1 MMKRIVEYFRN
12 NRSKKIFRKIL
23 YSYISLLAVF
33 VISSIV
39 LYHISSANLKNEI
52 RRSSY
57 LYLQKTQQEIED
69 RIFAARTIMENV
81 YMDET
86 FQKSVWKDNWESLG
100 MMDQYTM
107 KKDLSKWQSQDVA
120 DLFVYYSKSG
130 KIIAASNSTAYA
142 EMYFDTYYESSSFDQ
157 NETAFEAWE
166 TAEASGS
173 CALKYYTSTADDNT
187 IMLTMKYPAYLGEDC
202 HAVIA
207 VTLQADILKNA
218 LQGIQE
224 GSLLIFNKE
233 NHIIAKS
240 GEAIEDF
247 IPDTETGSYYTQKI
261 DGENYVIQT
270 SYSELTGFT
279 YVHAIPEQV
288 FWNRMKEYLH
298 MVLAFMAVFC
308 GIGMLMIWRLSK
320 LNYQPWNRLLETVH
334 STEMEAGEIR
344 QSEDQYIQTSFIEA
358 VRQRQ
363 NYYDRLQQGKN
374 TEADNIMFKYLR
386 TGSGEEQIKEI
397 LRISNM
403 MEKNVGYLLMEYHI
417 ETWDQEQTPD
427 LGSAEAAK
435 QIKGKIAALLDSIE
449 EEWTK
454 GSMVIQLDRRTY
466 LTLVMVSDTTTAQSL
481 NSPVHQICI
490 LLEKTCGIHTTVLLS
505 EVAVGT
511 EQFPGL
517 YQQIVDCTKYR
528 YILGKENLIQ
538 YSDICDREFCY
549 KRNTEYIRNRIWDWM
564 KQKRDNITEFDLI
577 SEIINCSMNET
588 RADAESIFLFQK
600 DMTEVLN
607 EIGKQLKLQTDAAWK
622 EQLKVLTGSGSWM
635 EYKLYLSEA
644 MKLIQ
649 VNYQTQ
655 NAGKDVVGQ
664 VADYIVRNYQN
675 PDLNLNYL
683 ADIFQVSA
691 QYLSRIFRSRYDTGI
706 LDYIAEVRIEKSK
719 EELHNSSY
727 TIEIIAQNNG
737 FTSVVSFIRTFKKIM
752 GMTPGAY
759 RESLKK

>member
-1 MMKRIVEYFRN
+1 MKRIIEYFRN

-33 VISSIV
+33 VISSIA

-86 FQKSVWKDNWESLG
+86 FQKSVWKDSWESLG

-107 KKDLSKWQSQDVA
+107 KKDLAKWQSQDIA
-120 DLFVYYSKSG
+120 DLFVYYNKSG
-130 KIIAASNSTAYA
+130 KIIAAANSTAYA
-142 EMYFDTYYESSSFDQ
+142 ELYFNTYYKGSSFEEK
-157 NETAFEAWE
+157 ETALEAWE
-166 TAEASGS
+166 TAKTSGS
-173 CALKYYTSTADDNT
+173 GALKYYTSTADDNT

-207 VTLQADILKNA
+207 VTLQTDILKNA

-240 GEAIEDF
+240 GEAMEDF

-270 SYSELTGFT
+270 SYSELSGFT
-279 YVHAIPEQV
+279 YVHAIPERV

-334 STEMEAGEIR
+334 STETETGEIR
-344 QSEDQYIQTSFIEA
+344 QPEDQYIQASFIEA

-386 TGSGEEQIKEI
+386 TGSGEEQIQEI
-397 LRISNM
+397 LRTSNM
-403 MEKNVGYLLMEYHI
+403 MEKNTGYLLMEYHI
-417 ETWDQEQTPD
+417 ETWDQEQIPD
-427 LGSAEAAK
+427 LGSAEATQ
-435 QIKGKIAALLDSIE
+435 QIKGKLTALLDSTE
-449 EEWTK
+449 EECTR
-454 GSMVIQLDRRTY
+454 GNMVIQLDRRTY
-466 LTLVMVSDTTTAQSL
+466 LTLVMVSEMTTVSSL
-481 NSPVHQICI
+481 SSPAHQICI

-505 EVAVGT
+505 EVAAGT
-511 EQFPGL
+511 EQLPEL
-517 YQQIVDCTKYR
+517 YQQIVDCTRYR

-538 YSDICDREFCY
+538 YSDIRDREFCY
-549 KRNTEYIRNRIWDWM
+549 KRNTEYIRNRIWEWM
-564 KQKRDNITEFDLI
+564 KQKKENVAEFDLI
-577 SEIINCSMNET
+577 SEIISSSMNET

-600 DMTEVLN
+600 DMTEILN
-607 EIGKQLKLQTDAAWK
+607 EIGKQLKLQTDIVWK
-622 EQLKVLTGSGSWM
+622 EQLKVLAASGSWM

-644 MKLIQ
+644 MKLLQ

-655 NAGKDVVGQ
+655 NAEKDVVGQ
-664 VADYIVRNYQN
+664 VADYITRNYQN

-683 ADIFQVSA
+683 AEMFHISA
-691 QYLSRIFRSRYDTGI
+691 QYLSRIFRSRYDIGI
-706 LDYIAEVRIEKSK
+706 LDYIAGIRIEKAK

-727 TIEIIAQNNG
+727 TIETIAQNSG
-737 FTSVVSFIRTFKKIM
+737 FLSGVSFIRTFKKIT

>member
-1 MMKRIVEYFRN
+1 MKRIIAYFRN

-23 YSYISLLAVF
+23 FSYISLLVVF

-69 RIFAARTIMENV
+69 RISAARTIMENV

-86 FQKSVWKDNWESLG
+86 FQKSVWKDSWESLG

-107 KKDLSKWQSQDVA
+107 KKDLSKWQSQDIA
-120 DLFVYYSKSG
+120 DLFVYYNKSG
-130 KIIAASNSTAYA
+130 KVISAANSAAYA
-142 EMYFDTYYESSSFDQ
+142 EVYFATYYKGSSFER

-166 TAEASGS
+166 TAKTSGS
-173 CALKYYTSTADDNT
+173 CALSYYTSTADDNT
-187 IMLTMKYPAYLGEDC
+187 ILLTMKYPAYLGEDC
-202 HAVIA
+202 PATIA
-207 VTLQADILKNA
+207 VTLQSDILKNA

-224 GSLLIFNKE
+224 GGLLIFNKE
-233 NHIIAKS
+233 NHIVAKS
-240 GEAIEDF
+240 GEAIEDLV
-247 IPDTETGSYYTQKI
+247 PDAEKGNYYTQKI

-270 SYSELTGFT
+270 SYSELSGFT
-279 YVHAIPEQV
+279 YVHAIPERV

-298 MVLAFMAVFC
+298 MVLTFMAVFC

-334 STEMEAGEIR
+334 STEAEAGEIR
-344 QSEDQYIQTSFIEA
+344 QPEDQYIQSSFIEA

-374 TEADNIMFKYLR
+374 TETDNTMFKYLR
-386 TGSGEEQIKEI
+386 TGSGEKQIWEI
-397 LRISNM
+397 LRDLNM
-403 MEKNVGYLLMEYHI
+403 LEEKAGYLLMEYHI
-417 ETWDQEQTPD
+417 ETWDQEQIPD
-427 LGSAEAAK
+427 LGSAEAAQ
-435 QIKGKIAALLDSIE
+435 QIKGKLAALFDSTE
-449 EEWTK
+449 EEGTR
-454 GSMVIQLDRRTY
+454 GNMVIQLDRRTY
-466 LTLVMVSDTTTAQSL
+466 LTLVMVSDKTTVQSL
-481 NSPVHQICI
+481 NTPVHQICI

-505 EVAVGT
+505 EVAAGT
-511 EQFPGL
+511 EQLPGL

-564 KQKRDNITEFDLI
+564 KQKKENMTEFDLI
-577 SEIINCSMNET
+577 SEIITSSMNET

-600 DMTEVLN
+600 DMTEVLD
-607 EIGKQLKLQTDAAWK
+607 EIGKQLKLQADAVWK
-622 EQLKVLTGSGSWM
+622 EQMKVLAASGSWM

-644 MKLIQ
+644 MKLLQ

-664 VADYIVRNYQN
+664 VADYIVQNYQN

-683 ADIFQVSA
+683 ADMFQVSA
-691 QYLSRIFRSRYDTGI
+691 QYLSRIFRSRYNTGI
-706 LDYIAEVRIEKSK
+706 VDYIAGTRIEKAK

-737 FTSVVSFIRTFKKIM
+737 FTSVVSFIRSFKKIT